1 MNVYAKLA
9 QARLMLKQKGL
20 KPTGVN
26 AFSHYNYF
34 ELADF
39 IPEITK
45 IEAELGIVSIVS
57 FGCDLAVLKMV
68 NVDTP
73 EELIEFYS
81 PMSTATLKGCH
92 EVQNLGAVE
101 TYIRRYLYN
110 IAYEIVESDALDGQ
124 GNKQEK
130 AEKPKEEKADK
141 QDDTMQ
147 KLRETRLTEIKAI
160 MKEKG
165 LDRDD
170 LKVVQET
177 YGIDKIE
184 FTPPVIYAKF
194 IEALKVYGEA

>member
-1 MNVYAKLA
+1 MNVYSKLA
-9 QARLMLKQKGL
+9 QARLVLKQKGL
-20 KPTGVN
+20 KATGEN
-26 AFSHYNYF
+26 TFSHYNYF

-39 IPEITK
+39 LPEITK

-68 NVDTP
+68 NIDAP

-124 GNKQEK
+124 DNK
-130 AEKPKEEKADK
+130 AEKQKPEKVDK
-141 QDDTMQ
+141 QDESQ
-147 KLRETRLTEIKAI
+147 KLREVRLGEIKSI
-160 MKEKG
+160 MKDKG

-194 IEALKVYGEA
+194 VEALKAYGNA

>member
-1 MNVYAKLA
+1 MNVYSKLA

-68 NVDTP
+68 NVDAP

-124 GNKQEK
+124 DNKT
-130 AEKPKEEKADK
+130 EKPKVEKVDK
-141 QDDTMQ
+141 QDEFQ
-147 KLRETRLTEIKAI
+147 KLRETRLAEIKTI

-194 IEALKVYGEA
+194 VEALKAYGNA

>member
-1 MNVYAKLA
+1 MNVYSKLV
-9 QARLMLKQKGL
+9 QARLLLKQKGL

-26 AFSHYNYF
+26 AFSHYKYF

-68 NVDTP
+68 NIDAP

-124 GNKQEK
+124 DNKTEK
-130 AEKPKEEKADK
+130 QKPEKVDK
-141 QDDTMQ
+141 QDESQ
-147 KLRETRLTEIKAI
+147 KLRETRLGEIKTI

-184 FTPPVIYAKF
+184 FTPPVIYTKF

>member
-9 QARLMLKQKGL
+9 KARLILKQKGI
-20 KPTGVN
+20 KATGEN
-26 AFSHYNYF
+26 TFSHYNYF
-34 ELADF
+34 ELGDF
-39 IPEITK
+39 LPEITK
-45 IEAELGIVSIVS
+45 IEADVGIISLVS
-57 FGCDLAVLKMV
+57 FAKDEACLVVV
-68 NVDTP
+68 NTEAP
-73 EELIEFYS
+73 EETIMFTS

-124 GNKQEK
+124 NNKT
-130 AEKPKEEKADK
+130 EKPKPEKVDK
-141 QDDTMQ
+141 QDESQ
-147 KLRETRLTEIKAI
+147 KLREIRLAEIKSI

-184 FTPPVIYAKF
+184 FTPPAIYAKF
-194 IEALKVYGEA
+194 VEALKTYGNA

>member
-9 QARLMLKQKGL
+9 KARLLLKQKGL

-68 NVDTP
+68 NVDDP

-124 GNKQEK
+124 DNKV
-130 AEKPKEEKADK
+130 EKPKPEKTDK
-141 QDDTMQ
+141 QDEFQ
-147 KLRETRLTEIKAI
+147 KLRETRLAEIKTI

-165 LDRDD
+165 LDRDE

>member
-9 QARLMLKQKGL
+9 KARLLLKQKGL

-45 IEAELGIVSIVS
+45 IEADVGIISIVS

-68 NVDTP
+68 NVDAP

-124 GNKQEK
+124 DNKTEK
-130 AEKPKEEKADK
+130 QKPEKMDK
-141 QDDTMQ
+141 QDESQ
-147 KLRETRLTEIKAI
+147 KLRETRLAEIKSI

-194 IEALKVYGEA
+194 VEALKAYGNA